1 MAPVS
6 RGLRAR
12 QETRRRRCCYALAP
26 GAWRSYFVCIVLFY
40 KCDVMAAAQKLT
52 VRLSTKGQVIL
63 PKSIRQRRYWDA
75 STRLV
80 IEETAMACC

>member
-1 MAPVS
+1 
-6 RGLRAR
+6 
-12 QETRRRRCCYALAP
+12 
-26 GAWRSYFVCIVLFY
+26 VCIVLFY